1 MGALKLF
8 DPLIPILTVLIVAG
22 VKEFFDKVLK
32 RPLPSGESAVLATLV
47 LALVAFADTLSAA
60 LPAAAV
66 PAIAAFVTFVVAL
79 ATAFGLHAVAKGI
92 K

>member
-47 LALVAFADTLSAA
+47 LALVTFADQMATA
-60 LPAAAV
+60 LPQVYV
-66 PAIAAFVTFVVAL
+66 PVIAAFVTFVVAL
-79 ATAFGLHAVAKGI
+79 ATAFGIHAVAKGI
-92 K
+92 R